1 MTRLRQG
8 SGAAGVI
15 NALGGGLL
23 RVLASPLVVAAA
35 IVAMLLV
42 TVPFAL
48 VVGSE
53 LQTALS
59 NQPPISR
66 DAGEI
71 DPEWWF
77 EFREHAG
84 GLVATFTPAIIGF
97 AAPLDNLSALL
108 DGTRRPLVLLLP
120 YLLAIVVWSFLWG
133 AALERFAHGSSR
145 FGLVGAGA
153 RTFLRFF
160 VISVVAA
167 VILVLLYVSIHPL
180 LFGVLAPNLE
190 ASAATERTAFMLR
203 SVLYLLFGAVLMVL
217 SLISGYARVAIVSG
231 SAVSA
236 IDALREG
243 ARFVRSYPGSVIALY
258 LLTGL
263 LFVALLVVYGYV
275 DVYGGSRVTGWRGIA
290 IAQAY
295 IIARLVIRLT
305 FGASEMRLYRALT
318 PDPRSPIP
326 DP

>member
-8 SGAAGVI
+8 YGEAGVMD
-15 NALGGGLL
+15 ALGGGLL

-77 EFREHAG
+77 EFREHAE
-84 GLVATFTPAIIGF
+84 GLTATFTPAIIGF
-97 AAPLDNLSALL
+97 AAPLGNLSALL
-108 DGTRRPLVLLLP
+108 DGEAPPLALLLP
-120 YLLAIVVWSFLWG
+120 YLLSIVAWSFLWG

-145 FGLVGAGA
+145 FGFFRAGA
-153 RTFLRFF
+153 RTFVRFF
-160 VISVVAA
+160 VISVLAA
-167 VILVLLYVSIHPL
+167 VVLVLLYVTIHRL

-190 ASAATERTAFMLR
+190 GSAPTERTAFLLR
-203 SVLYLLFGAVLMVL
+203 GVLYLIFGAVLVML
-217 SLISGYARVAIVSG
+217 SLVADYARVAIVVG
-231 SAVSA
+231 SAVSP
-236 IDALREG
+236 IGALREG
-243 ARFVRSYPGSVIALY
+243 ARVVRGHLGSTVALY
-258 LLTGL
+258 VLTGL

-295 IIARLVIRLT
+295 IVARLVIRLT
-305 FGASEMRLYRALT
+305 FGASEVRLYRAL
-318 PDPRSPIP
+318 IP

>member
-1 MTRLRQG
+1 MTTVLK
-8 SGAAGVI
+8 
-15 NALGGGLL
+15 ALGGGLV
-23 RVLASPLVVAAA
+23 RVMVSPLLVAGAAA
-35 IVAMLLV
+35 AMLLV

-48 VVGSE
+48 IVGSE
-53 LQTALS
+53 LQTALA

-84 GLVATFTPAIIGF
+84 GLAATFTPAIIGF
-97 AAPLDNLSALL
+97 AAPLANLSALL
-108 DGTRRPLVLLLP
+108 DGESPPLVLFLP
-120 YLLAIVVWSFLWG
+120 YLLAIAVWSFLWG

-145 FGLVGAGA
+145 SGFFRAGA
-153 RTFLRFF
+153 RTFARFF
-160 VISVVAA
+160 IISIVAA
-167 VILVLLYVSIHPL
+167 IVLVLLYVSIHPL
-180 LFGVLAPNLE
+180 LFGMLSPSLE
-190 ASAATERTAFMLR
+190 ASAATERTAFLLR
-203 SVLYLLFGAVLMVL
+203 GVVYLAFGAVLMVL
-217 SLISGYARVAIVSG
+217 SLTADYARVAIVMG
-231 SAVSA
+231 SAASP
-236 IDALREG
+236 IDALRDG
-243 ARFVRSYPGSVIALY
+243 GRFVRSHFGSVVVLY
-258 LLTGL
+258 VLTGL

-295 IIARLVIRLT
+295 IVARLVIRLT
-305 FGASEMRLYRALT
+305 FGASEVRLYRALT